1 MRKLYILLLIL
12 PIYINATTPAFSK
25 KKILE
30 DKDNRIATAPVDKIA
45 EQIVVND
52 DPVSNVITV
61 SSEKISVGKIK
72 KSFGNLI
79 TGGFVNLA
87 LTGEKIKSQTVTDE
101 AYIFTTIDRKSGAKN
116 YRIIFSNYQLNNN
129 TQYKSATITYNE
141 KDENIVDIV
150 TSDYSNGSIGGYY
163 FSTGFG
169 NRAYQ
174 PPSFWNS
181 RNYSLYLNSEI
192 INTLNLTDETKKF
205 DPIIVK
211 LIYPNGEAGQIFK
224 FYPSEIKAIVQRTN
238 RADAAR
244 TAPVAAPK

>member
-1 MRKLYILLLIL
+1 MRKFYILLLIL
-12 PIYINATTPAFSK
+12 PIYINAATPAFSK
-25 KKILE
+25 RKTLE
-30 DKDNRIATAPVDKIA
+30 DKDNRIANAPVEKIA

-61 SSEKISVGKIK
+61 SSEKISVGKIN

-79 TGGFVNLA
+79 TGGFINVA
-87 LTGEKIKSQTVTDE
+87 LTGEKTKSQAITDE
-101 AYIFTTIDRKSGAKN
+101 AYIFTTIDRKSGTKN
-116 YRIIFSNYQLNNN
+116 YRIIFSNYQLNSNAE
-129 TQYKSATITYNE
+129 YKSATINYNN
-141 KDENIVDIV
+141 KDENIFDIAK
-150 TSDYSNGSIGGYY
+150 SDYHNGSTGGYY

-169 NRAYQ
+169 GRGYQ

-181 RNYSLYLNSEI
+181 RNYSVYLNSEI
-192 INTLNLTDETKKF
+192 ISALNLTDETKKF

-238 RADAAR
+238 RVDAVR